1 MLIYDLKSEREGGEI
16 PKGGCFA
23 LGSFDGVHAGHR
35 RVISESVAKAKKS
48 GCESVVWCLAP
59 TGKAGAFGKRLTLDG
74 EKLAVFAS
82 LGVDRAIFED
92 FEAVCD
98 MSPED
103 FVGDYLR
110 KLGCRSVATGSNFR
124 FGKGA
129 AADVTDLSRICADEG
144 IACSAVETVTADG
157 VAVSSTVIRELVE
170 AGDVEKA
177 RRFLEGDFFMMG
189 EVTHG
194 RTIGKTIGFPT
205 VNLRF
210 ENGKIIPKHGVYF
223 TETDIGGERYPS
235 VTNVGIRPTVGGHEC
250 RAETHI
256 LSFDE
261 DLYGRRISVRF
272 KRFSRPERK
281 LPDKGALREM
291 IAEDVSNTKRYFEKA
306 GGENER

>member
-1 MLIYDLKSEREGGEI
+1 MLIYDLKNERESGEI
-16 PKGGCFA
+16 PMGGCFA
-23 LGSFDGVHAGHR
+23 LGSFDGVHVGHR
-35 RVISESVAKAKKS
+35 KVISETIAKAKKN

-59 TGKAGAFGKRLTLDG
+59 TGKVGALGKRLTLDG

-82 LGVDRAIFED
+82 LGADRVIFED

-98 MSPED
+98 MSPEG
-103 FVGDYLR
+103 FVRNYLR

-129 AADVTDLSRICADEG
+129 AADVNDLSRFCAVEG
-144 IACSAVETVTADG
+144 IVCSVVGTVTADG
-157 VAVSSTVIRELVE
+157 IAISSTVIRELVE
-170 AGDVEKA
+170 AGDMEKA

-189 EVTHG
+189 KVTHG

-205 VNLRF
+205 VNLKF

-223 TETDIGGERYPS
+223 TETDIGGDRYPS

-261 DLYGRRISVRF
+261 DLYGRKISVHF

-281 LPDKGALREM
+281 LPDKRVLREM
-291 IAEDVSNTKRYFEKA
+291 IAEDVSNTKRYFEEA